1 LIPDSAAASA
11 VLMGSTTVTFSNGT
25 AEFTDLRITHA
36 GTHQITF
43 QIVSP
48 TTVSVAA
55 ATLPV
60 TITQRTVNV
69 AVSSAV
75 TLLTHG
81 SNVDM
86 TLELQNSIGSILE
99 AAGYQGHT
107 YTATVTLDSTTD
119 SIGTAAITGTPT
131 ATFSGS
137 TATISGMQISNTVDY
152 YKYNLIIS
160 VVTNPALHNLVQYHT
175 VEFYDPTLSLHTSAT
190 TGSLIKLKVAG
201 VVARSMSRST
211 TSTNSFESFMSNLL
225 TNVVNGTAYIATVV
239 VNTVNSNT
247 EIEATVNS
255 VDTTTNNEAIAL
267 ITTAF
272 TNNDPAFTYNGQQ
285 YRNADSSCVVETGG
299 VCSGSTTSS
308 TSTSSS
314 SSNSLALETW
324 LIIVIALAIS
334 LILGILIV
342 GITCYLKREKAYKYD
357 TKLKGPMGCTA
368 GTGSQSTIG
377 TNLLRLSPGADSPD
391 KHINDG
397 YRTIDSRA
405 SSGSG
410 WRNTPSR
417 PISRTSPTSMTSSDT
432 IQNLPRVET

>member
-1 LIPDSAAASA
+1 
-11 VLMGSTTVTFSNGT
+11 MTVC
-25 AEFTDLRITHA
+25 
-36 GTHQITF
+36 
-43 QIVSP
+43 
-48 TTVSVAA
+48 
-55 ATLPV
+55 
-60 TITQRTVNV
+60 ITQRTVSV
-69 AVSSAV
+69 AVSSAN

-175 VEFYDPTLSLHTSAT
+175 VEFYDPTSSLHTSAT

-225 TNVVNGTAYIATVV
+225 TNIVNGNAYIATVV

-272 TNNDPAFTYNGQQ
+272 TNNGPVFTYNGQQ

-299 VCSGSTTSS
+299 VCSGSTTSPTSTPSSS
-308 TSTSSS
+308 TS
-314 SSNSLALETW
+314 LAFETW
-324 LIIVIALAIS
+324 VIIVIALGASSILAM
-334 LILGILIV
+334 LII

-357 TKLKGPMGCTA
+357 TKRKGPMGCTA

-391 KHINDG
+391 SQIHDG